1 MQEGRERLMQDL
13 PRASSPLCLLQGAY
27 GAHVVRTRDLHEAKI
42 VLREQNHRQGF
53 LPFTFEHVCEARE

>member
-1 MQEGRERLMQDL
+1 MD
-13 PRASSPLCLLQGAY
+13 ASFPARFFTFVLLQGAY

-42 VLREQNHRQGF
+42 VLREENHRQGF